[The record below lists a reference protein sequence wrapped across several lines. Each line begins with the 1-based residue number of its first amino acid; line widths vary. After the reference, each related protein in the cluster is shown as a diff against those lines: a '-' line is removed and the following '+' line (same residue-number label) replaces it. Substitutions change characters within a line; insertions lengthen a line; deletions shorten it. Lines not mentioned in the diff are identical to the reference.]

1 MASKNDPLYSVVIPV
16 YNSETIIGETIDKT
30 TGFFAQNNLRYELIL
45 VNDGSRDAS
54 WTIIS
59 EKARELPHV
68 TAINLLKNYGQ
79 HNANMCGFK
88 HANGDFVITMDDDL
102 QNRPEEIDKLIRK
115 INEGYD
121 LVIGQFNQKQH
132 RGYRKIGSK
141 LIGLVNRKIFQTPKS
156 IVLTNFRIVR
166 RPVVDKVCDYKTSY
180 PYIPGLVIWFSQDI
194 ANTLVEHYPRR
205 AGKSNYSLATILR
218 LVSTILFN
226 YSSYPLRVV
235 TLTGTIVS
243 FLSLLL
249 GLGYIA
255 NNLIAG
261 TNVQGWTT
269 IVVLLSFFNGMT
281 LLVISIIGEYLVRLL
296 NQSSS
301 SESYHIKEMVTE

>member
-1 MASKNDPLYSVVIPV
+1 MVSKNDPLYSVVIPV
-16 YNSETIIGETIDKT
+16 YNSETIIGETIDET
-30 TGFFAQNNLRYELIL
+30 TNFFAQNNLRYELIL

-59 EKARELPHV
+59 KKARELPHV

-102 QNRPEEIDKLIRK
+102 QNPPEEIDKLIRK

-141 LIGLVNRKIFQTPKS
+141 LIGLVNRKIFQTPKD
-156 IVLTNFRIVR
+156 IVLTNFRILR

-194 ANTLVEHYPRR
+194 ANTLVDHHPRR
-205 AGKSNYSLATILR
+205 AGKSNYSLLTILR

-226 YSSYPLRVV
+226 YSSYPLR
-235 TLTGTIVS
+235 IVAFSGMVLS
-243 FLSLLL
+243 FFSMLL
-249 GLGYIA
+249 GVGYII

-281 LLVISIIGEYLVRLL
+281 LLVISMIGEYIVRLL

-301 SESYHIKEMVTE
+301 SESFHIKEMVTE